1 MTVQNNLLTVQ
12 LAQILTAIT
21 AGHLCKKEK
30 KKKKKKGRLL
40 SRLFTINIHQSS
52 PDISVMFNTIFC
64 QYWGFFWYC
73 SFGFS

>member
-30 KKKKKKGRLL
+30 KKEKQRKTFEQVIYYKY
-40 SRLFTINIHQSS
+40 SS
-52 PDISVMFNTIFC
+52 EFP
-64 QYWGFFWYC
+64 
-73 SFGFS
+73 